1 MKVKDT
7 KMAEIQKRKIPII
20 VTDNAVDQIKAL
32 LKQRNKESFGIRIGV
47 KTGGCS
53 GFTYSVEYADSSGP
67 FDEIIE
73 VRDVN
78 ILIDPKAIMY
88 LIGTE
93 MDYVEGDFKSGF
105 VFNNPNEKS
114 KCGCGKSFGV

>member
-1 MKVKDT
+1 
-7 KMAEIQKRKIPII
+7 MAQIAKRKVPIR
-20 VTDNAVDQIKAL
+20 VTERAIAQIKIL
-32 LKQRNKESFGIRIGV
+32 LNKRGKTSFGIRIGI
-47 KTGGCS
+47 KSGGCS
-53 GFTYSVEYADSSGP
+53 GFTYSVEYADSSRQ

-73 VRDVN
+73 ADDIR

-93 MDYVEGDFKSGF
+93 MDYTEGDFKSGF